1 MSKCISPPLSLQ
13 TTLYHDHRLCNLIVP
28 TPERDRLLLYIST
41 VSGSYTQKHYTYMND
56 ISNFSN
62 KTPKSHRLDI

>member
-1 MSKCISPPLSLQ
+1 MLSPPLSLQ

-41 VSGSYTQKHYTYMND
+41 VHSKVRKTQ
-56 ISNFSN
+56 
-62 KTPKSHRLDI
+62 